1 MDVVEPILRYLKYA
15 IGKGLLFSNHGHLKV
30 DDYIDVDWASSV
42 DNHRS
47 TSRYFTFRGG
57 NHVTLRSKKQPVV
70 ARSSVEAEYRSMAF
84 KVCELLWWRN
94 LLKDLGFKPKMVMKL
109 YCDNM
114 LTIEIV
120 ENHVQ
125 LD

>member
-1 MDVVEPILRYLKYA
+1 MDVVEHILRHLKYA
-15 IGKGLLFSNHGHLKV
+15 LRKGLLFSNHGHLKV
-30 DDYIDVDWASSV
+30 EDYIDADWASSV
-42 DNHRS
+42 DNRRS
-47 TSRYFTFRGG
+47 TSRYFTFIGR
-57 NHVTLRSKKQPVV
+57 NHVTLRSKKQPIV
-70 ARSSVEAEYRSMAF
+70 ARSSVEVEYKSMEF

-94 LLKDLGFKPKMVMKL
+94 LLKGLGFKPKVAMKL
-109 YCDNM
+109 YSDNM